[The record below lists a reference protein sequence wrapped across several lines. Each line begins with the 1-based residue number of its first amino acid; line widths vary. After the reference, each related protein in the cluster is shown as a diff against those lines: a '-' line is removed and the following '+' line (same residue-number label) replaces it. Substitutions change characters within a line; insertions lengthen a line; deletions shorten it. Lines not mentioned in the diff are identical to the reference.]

1 MMSRKEKA
9 LMMELVEWI
18 EKYGEAT
25 GVNHRSPDPMLA
37 RARGA
42 VRQDDRNYST
52 PRGKTLI
59 EVLGGLPR

>member
-9 LMMELVEWI
+9 IMMELVEWI
-18 EKYGEAT
+18 EKCGEAT
-25 GVNHRSPDPMLA
+25 GVNHRSPDPLLA
-37 RARGA
+37 RARAA

-59 EVLGGLPR
+59 DVLTEGPR